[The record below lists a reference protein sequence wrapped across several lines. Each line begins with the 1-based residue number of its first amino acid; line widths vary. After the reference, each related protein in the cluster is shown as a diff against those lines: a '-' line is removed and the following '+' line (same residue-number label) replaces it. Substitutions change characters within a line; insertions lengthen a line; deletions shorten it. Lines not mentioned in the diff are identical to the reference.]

1 MATYAVGITSN
12 SYVSQY
18 PLTTSGTQDIQ
29 INDTISLTITVGTST
44 ISQTMS
50 LGQPEAEA
58 VFTLVNCTVSP
69 SSGVNSHETVTVT
82 PVNNNAIYSC
92 TAVITHYHENPV
104 GGSAG
109 TNRQTKTFVL
119 SGTVGVL
126 PIYGLEIFDTNGN
139 SRLRYDNR
147 LCKFNSVFTGTLS
160 GNSGTLSVPGIAADG
175 TWGINNQAQNSIV
188 QCFIGTNVVALNQTN
203 FGTGGNLYGGNLNYE
218 IIVFRV

>member
-1 MATYAVGITSN
+1 MATYTVAMTSSTASLQYPATVSASQDIAVG
-12 SYVSQY
+12 
-18 PLTTSGTQDIQ
+18 
-29 INDTISLTITVGTST
+29 DTISLTMTVST
-44 ISQTMS
+44 NTYSQAMS
-50 LGQPEAEA
+50 LIHSAYAIA
-58 VFTLVNCTVSP
+58 VFSLVNCTVSP
-69 SSGVNSHETVTVT
+69 STNVRSGSTITVT
-82 PVNNNAIYSC
+82 PVNNNATYSC
-92 TAVITHYHENPV
+92 TAVITHYHASPYPP
-104 GGSAG
+104 GG
-109 TNRQTKTFVL
+109 TTQTKTFVL

-126 PIYGLEIFDTNGN
+126 PIYGLEIFDANGN

>member
-1 MATYAVGITSN
+1 MATYTVGIASN
-12 SYVSQY
+12 PYVSQY
-18 PLTTSGTQDIQ
+18 PLTYSATQDIQ

-44 ISQTMS
+44 NSQAMS

-69 SSGVNSHETVTVT
+69 SSGVNSHETVAVT

-92 TAVITHYHENPV
+92 TAVITHYHENPTPND
-104 GGSAG
+104 G
-109 TNRQTKTFVL
+109 TNSQTKTFVL
-119 SGTVGVL
+119 SGAVGTL
-126 PIYGLEIFDTNGN
+126 PVYGLEIFDASGN

-147 LCKFNSVFTGTLS
+147 LCKFHSVFTGTLS
-160 GNSGTLSVPGIAADG
+160 GNSGTLSVPNIAADG

-188 QCFIGTNVVALNQTN
+188 QCFIGTNVIALNQAS
-203 FGTGGNLYGGNLNYE
+203 FGTSGNLYGGNLNYE

>member
-1 MATYAVGITSN
+1 MATYTVAMTS
-12 SYVSQY
+12 STASLQY
-18 PLTTSGTQDIQ
+18 PATVSATQDIAVG
-29 INDTISLTITVGTST
+29 DTISLTMTVSVST
-44 ISQTMS
+44 YGQGVS
-50 LGQPEAEA
+50 LTQPAGEA
-58 VFTLVNCTVSP
+58 VFSLINCTVSP
-69 SSGVNSHETVTVT
+69 STGVNSGETITVT
-82 PVNNNAIYSC
+82 PVNNNATYSC
-92 TAVITHYHENPV
+92 TAVITHYHASPYPP
-104 GGSAG
+104 GG
-109 TNRQTKTFVL
+109 TTQIKTFVL

-126 PIYGLEIFDTNGN
+126 PIYGLEIFDANGN